1 MRQYEEEKMLIGS
14 DNKFIAWN
22 ILFIMAGCAN
32 KDNEDK
38 DDTKIEQNLD
48 KKEDAEDF
56 NKKMKKQ
63 MRIKRLK
70 KMRMKTK
77 IQGKPEFIMLMT

>member
-1 MRQYEEEKMLIGS
+1 
-14 DNKFIAWN
+14 
-22 ILFIMAGCAN
+22 MAGCAN

-38 DDTKIEQNLD
+38 RRYENRTKSS
-48 KKEDAEDF
+48 KKEDAKISI
-56 NKKMKKQ
+56 KKMKKQ